1 MMSDEEKVDELVDKA
16 IDEALARSKKNIDD
30 INERKPKP
38 FRYIT
43 DQEEIKAEL
52 SSFQKP
58 PLSVMKAPSSTEI
71 FEGNIAILGLGNI
84 DVIENVIKRHE
95 ASKKFIEK

>member
-1 MMSDEEKVDELVDKA
+1 MSDEEKVDELVDKA
-16 IDEALARSKKNIDD
+16 IDEALAKFGRNIDD
-30 INERKPKP
+30 IKDRKPKP

-52 SSFQKP
+52 SSLEKSSV
-58 PLSVMKAPSSTEI
+58 SVMKDPSSTQI
-71 FEGNIAILGLGNI
+71 FEENIAVLGLGNVE
-84 DVIENVIKRHE
+84 VIENVVKRHE